1 MNSAN
6 VDPPP
11 NTSAAAVRHYED
23 IASKLNKVQDTR
35 RVTQVM
41 HSYSL
46 RWEQYKVTV
55 FEDLYYSY
63 ADGTVSVKHLK
74 GEETEIVNIKV

>member
-1 MNSAN
+1 
-6 VDPPP
+6 
-11 NTSAAAVRHYED
+11 
-23 IASKLNKVQDTR
+23 
-35 RVTQVM
+35 M